1 DDVKISVIAVS
12 IKNFALQTTR
22 HQKTLTVAT
31 NQTNELFQCA
41 SRIFDE
47 LWDGYTPI
55 RQLGVHTGRVVS
67 ADSERQLD
75 LFTMD
80 TYEKYEKLDNAID
93 QIREKYGEESIF
105 RATYIN
111 GPIRP
116 LNGGISKEKFKAD
129 GEEVYY
135 E

>member
-1 DDVKISVIAVS
+1 
-12 IKNFALQTTR
+12 
-22 HQKTLTVAT
+22 
-31 NQTNELFQCA
+31 
-41 SRIFDE
+41 
-47 LWDGYTPI
+47 
-55 RQLGVHTGRVVS
+55 
-67 ADSERQLD
+67 
-75 LFTMD
+75 MD

>member
-1 DDVKISVIAVS
+1 M
-12 IKNFALQTTR
+12 
-22 HQKTLTVAT
+22 
-31 NQTNELFQCA
+31 
-41 SRIFDE
+41 
-47 LWDGYTPI
+47 
-55 RQLGVHTGRVVS
+55 HTSRVVS